1 MMNNF
6 FRRFFNTE
14 FLPMS
19 EVKKIKITLV
29 MFFLLIIT
37 AITIPFSFFFKYD
50 LIVKIIVL
58 AALVLGFILIALLIR
73 WNKISAAAQVSI
85 VYTIALTVY
94 YTGGTSSFY
103 GYLFF
108 FIALT
113 IIIFYQE
120 IYSYLSF
127 GTLVVAL
134 GMYFIY
140 MHQAD
145 LMAVEDIANSFYI
158 YAIILFTFYLIFL
171 VQILYNEKIYIDLNY
186 DWVKMNHLIA
196 RYQDSSLSYLNELD
210 KKSRIQPSYEDV
222 RFQKAVGD
230 VSIFLSEQ
238 FRENGKEIINVRDLY
253 LYIHERGL
261 KKILENEEFSVATK
275 KIANRLD
282 KFLLNGRTDMTSMI
296 FNFYTKFRSTAPLK
310 ENRYEYALD
319 KLTQKRDEQIIALAL
334 LYQYLASEM
343 SGFDEWDRMDRPLSH
358 QEIAELMMS
367 PEMEEFFSAELIA
380 FFKDNGDLFEKYLAR
395 KS

>member
-1 MMNNF
+1 MMSNF

-37 AITIPFSFFFKYD
+37 AVTIPFSFFFKYD

-58 AALVLGFILIALLIR
+58 AALVIGFVFIALLIR

-85 VYTIALTVY
+85 IYTIALTVY

-108 FIALT
+108 YIALT

-145 LMAVEDIANSFYI
+145 LMGVEDIPNSFYI
-158 YAIILFTFYLIFL
+158 YVIVLFTFYLIFL

-186 DWVKMNHLIA
+186 DWVKMNHLIS

-210 KKSRIQPSYEDV
+210 KKSKIQPAYEDV

-230 VSIFLSEQ
+230 VSVFLSEQ

-261 KKILENEEFSVATK
+261 KKILDNEEFSVATK

-296 FNFYTKFRSTAPLK
+296 FNFYTKFRATAPLK
-310 ENRYEYALD
+310 ENRYECALD
-319 KLTQKRDEQIIALAL
+319 KLTKKRDEQIIALAL
-334 LYQYLASEM
+334 LYQYLANEL
-343 SGFDEWDRMDRPLSH
+343 SGFDEWDRMDRPLTH

-367 PEMEEFFSAELIA
+367 PEMEEFFSADLIA
-380 FFKDNGDLFEKYLAR
+380 FFKDNGDLFEKYLV
-395 KS
+395 KNS